1 MATVSALN
9 KGTSRGVELLGI
21 IQKLFWLSVK
31 YSFKLTA
38 LFLPGTLNVLSDRL
52 SRMNDPV
59 CAYQA
64 QNMLTNELDLEVSG
78 HMSHETFIWLL
89 QGWEKTNCKV

>member
-9 KGTSRGVELLGI
+9 KGTSRGLELLGI
-21 IQKLFWLSVK
+21 IQRLFWLSVK

-38 LFLPGTLNVLSDRL
+38 LYLSGSLNVLSDRI
-52 SRMNDPV
+52 SRMNDLV

-64 QNMLTNELDLEVSG
+64 QTMLTNEFDLEVYG

-89 QGWEKTNCKV
+89 QEWEKTNC